1 LYVSVSYSAQYAKC
15 SGKRQHIF
23 LRKGLAFRLKNCSF
37 YEAILVKGYFVTVI
51 ASVSQRLPCRRPGK
65 QSFENQEIA
74 SAKSASQ

>member
-1 LYVSVSYSAQYAKC
+1 VQKDRESEEKIVE
-15 SGKRQHIF
+15 KRRFWF
-23 LRKGLAFRLKNCSF
+23 LVAGSCQL
-37 YEAILVKGYFVTVI
+37 ILVKGYFVTVI